1 MPAPTPLCPVNPSH
15 LDHAN
20 LTIPED
26 RVDDAVAFYR
36 DALGFELEDL
46 DAYRAGE
53 RPIFSVRLSATSLL
67 HLSPSENF
75 EPPEERNFDHVAV
88 VVEDGIDAI
97 QQGLADAGVEVER
110 EPRELKG
117 ATGTAPAVYVR
128 DPFGYRLEIKTAG

>member
-1 MPAPTPLCPVNPSH
+1 MEPSH

-36 DALGFELEDL
+36 EALGFELEDL

-53 RPIFSVRLSATSLL
+53 RPIFSVRLSESSLL

-75 EPPEERNFDHVAV
+75 EPPEETNFDHVAI
-88 VVEDGIDAI
+88 VVEDSMDAI
-97 QQGLADAGVEVER
+97 QQQLSDAGIDVER

-117 ATGTAPAVYVR
+117 ATGSAPAVYVR
-128 DPFGYRLEIKTAG
+128 DPFGYRIEIKTTD